1 MRCWTNEERLHHE
14 NWGRDHP
21 WNSVGSHPLNPGALS
36 GRKHRIYL
44 GCCFLFFRPM
54 VLGAERIASGDVG
67 FDDVW
72 PSGQSLESI
81 FPVSCLKILAKFLRV
96 SI

>member
-1 MRCWTNEERLHHE
+1 M
-14 NWGRDHP
+14 
-21 WNSVGSHPLNPGALS
+21 GSHPLNPGALS

-44 GCCFLFFRPM
+44 GCCFLLFRPM

-72 PSGQSLESI
+72 PSVQSLESI
-81 FPVSCLKILAKFLRV
+81 FPVSCLKILGKC
-96 SI
+96 